1 MRKSHL
7 LAGSTVSLRVR
18 WQQET
23 HGRKNSRDFIWAT
36 STHFLIC
43 KTEKS
48 SRSPVIAILNNILS
62 KVPAWKAP
70 AVLAAGRKWN
80 ASEASGNLSASTSR
94 DSNASTLSKK

>member
-1 MRKSHL
+1 MRKSRL
-7 LAGSTVSLRVR
+7 FAGSTVSLRVR

-23 HGRKNSRDFIWAT
+23 HGRKENSRDFIWAT

-48 SRSPVIAILNNILS
+48 SRSPVIAILSNILS

-80 ASEASGNLSASTSR
+80 AS
-94 DSNASTLSKK
+94 